1 MTNEYKIVILLK
13 IMLKKYTVLKKTE
26 IKIRMSDQENEVDM
40 EDAID
45 DLEEEQ
51 PSAIVSSGHIPDDAE
66 IDEDDEINKAVP
78 KDKRI
83 TVYKMCFFTI
93 YISFYKL
100 DTIYDEI

>member
-1 MTNEYKIVILLK
+1 
-13 IMLKKYTVLKKTE
+13 
-26 IKIRMSDQENEVDM
+26 MSDQENEIDM

-51 PSAIVSSGHIPDDAE
+51 PSAIVSSGHVPDDAE

-83 TVYKMCFFTI
+83 TVYKVCVSLRFIF
-93 YISFYKL
+93 KL
-100 DTIYDEI
+100 DSIYDKI